1 MKRSGMTNTLDAL
14 VGREFRGIVA
24 DPPWDHSDGT
34 GASYSSRGRRD
45 CALPYPTMTVPEI
58 CAMPVAKIAARDA
71 LLFLWTTNRFIEDAC
86 AVCRAWGFDRVATLV
101 WCKQRGLGSGG
112 VFYSNVEFILYCK
125 RGSPATPARLRSRW
139 FDWPR
144 SRHSAKPEAFQDMVE
159 SVSPGPYLEL
169 FARRLRLGWTVWG
182 NEVEANNSVT
192 VARER
197 VP

>member
-1 MKRSGMTNTLDAL
+1 MTNSLHDL
-14 VGREFRGIVA
+14 VGRDFRGIVA

-71 LLFLWTTNRFIEDAC
+71 LLFLWTTNRFLEDAC

-101 WCKQRGLGSGG
+101 WCKQRGLGAGG
-112 VFYSNVEFILYCK
+112 VFYSNVEFILYGK

-144 SRHSAKPEAFQDMVE
+144 SRHSAKPEAFQDVVE
-159 SVSPGPYLEL
+159 QVTAGPYQEL

-182 NEVEANNSVT
+182 NEVEANN
-192 VARER
+192 AMRESSH
-197 VP
+197 